1 MDVRLNRDGLLN
13 IISAAF
19 LASAIGYSA
28 IGVSTRG
35 CAAPRLERVPTGVG
49 VGVFDHQVEVA
60 LVGDLLE
67 GGPELLLHLHR

>member
-35 CAAPRLERVPTGVG
+35 CAAPRLER
-49 VGVFDHQVEVA
+49 
-60 LVGDLLE
+60 GDAVLDTRDRNPCDMAEPADSGRGRPGMRLLSS
-67 GGPELLLHLHR
+67 